1 MKFIMYVRNGM
12 HRMLVRSNKDM
23 KAWNKKASRLEAL
36 RRQRVVNEMQDILA
50 RMIAAELKQRDN
62 NHREA

>member
-1 MKFIMYVRNGM
+1 MKFTMHVRSGM

-23 KAWNKKASRLEAL
+23 KAWNKKANRLEAL
-36 RRQRVVNEMQDILA
+36 RKQQVINETRDIMA
-50 RMIAAELKQRDN
+50 RMIGAELKQSD

>member
-1 MKFIMYVRNGM
+1 MKFIMYVRSGM

-23 KAWNKKASRLEAL
+23 KAWNKKATRLEAL
-36 RRQRVVNEMQDILA
+36 RKQQVINEMRDSMA
-50 RMIAAELKQRDN
+50 RMIAAELKQSD

>member
-1 MKFIMYVRNGM
+1 MKFTMHVRSGM

-23 KAWNKKASRLEAL
+23 KAWNKKANRLEAL
-36 RRQRVVNEMQDILA
+36 RKQQVINEMRDIMA
-50 RMIAAELKQRDN
+50 RMIGAELKQSD